1 MRIFSY
7 DIESST
13 GSHADGSMCTF
24 GYCFADENFNI
35 IEQKDIVMK
44 PLTKRFESRVKLHY
58 DKAFIKEQP
67 RFPHFYEEVKG
78 LFANSDLII
87 GFSVGN
93 DVDFLNNA
101 CAVYKL
107 DKILYEFVDV
117 QLLFKSV
124 YNRPNLAG
132 LESIANEL
140 GIEYEAHRSDED
152 ARVTL
157 LVLKHICL
165 DLNLTVSEV
174 LCKYHITPG
183 QNCHNETVPCTNGTL
198 THKEMN
204 FLISEFVEKHRRH
217 SRRYKG
223 GLSFKSFAFSDEIRY
238 EDINR
243 FRRIIKKIYELNGRI
258 GQIESSNHFVSLKG
272 ELTEKEKRAI
282 DIRNTGRKR
291 ITVITLD
298 ELLATVGEL
307 PDVDF
312 SSDVEVIKEHR
323 REIRRQR
330 ELKRQEKRREQ
341 SKQKQ
346 LQAAEQS
353 NKKEEV

>member
-1 MRIFSY
+1 MKIFSY
-7 DIESST
+7 DIESTT
-13 GSHADGSMCTF
+13 GSHSDGSMCTF
-24 GYCFADENFNI
+24 GYCIADENFNI
-35 IEQKDIVMK
+35 AEQKDIVMK
-44 PLTKRFESRVKLHY
+44 PYTKRFESKIKLHY
-58 DKAFIKEQP
+58 EKAFIKEQP
-67 RFPHFYEEVKG
+67 RFPAFYDEVKE
-78 LFANSDLII
+78 LFASSDLII

-101 CAVYKL
+101 CSVYKL

-124 YNRPNLAG
+124 YKRPNLSG

-165 DLNLTVSEV
+165 DLNLSVGEV
-174 LCKYHITPG
+174 LKKYHITPG
-183 QNCHNETVPCTNGTL
+183 QNGALETVPCSNGTY

-204 FLISEFVEKHRRH
+204 YLIGEFVEANRRH

-223 GLSFKSFAFSDEIRY
+223 GLSFKTFAFSDEIRY
-238 EDINR
+238 GDIDL

-258 GQIESSNHFVSLKG
+258 GQIESSNNFVSLKG
-272 ELTEKEKRAI
+272 ELTEKESRSI

-291 ITVITLD
+291 ISTITLA
-298 ELLATVGEL
+298 ELCEMLGEL
-307 PDVDF
+307 PKIDF
-312 SSDVEVIKEHR
+312 SSDVEIIKEHR

-330 ELKRQEKRREQ
+330 ELKRQEKRREYL
-341 SKQKQ
+341 KQKQ
-346 LQAAEQS
+346 LQKEQLD
-353 NKKEEV
+353 KKEEA